1 MPRVPTYENFQAT
14 SNTLPQSYVDAPQ
27 TNVDAGRTGKM
38 IGQGLSNLGD
48 GLNRVA
54 MDMAVEANQLRLD
67 DASNQAREV
76 ARKLQF
82 DKDSGYINLKGK
94 DALDR
99 PDGQS
104 LTDEYGGKLQESL
117 SQISQSLGNDA
128 QRAAFARFS
137 NGFLTGFKT
146 DVDRHFIQE
155 STTYG
160 LSVAE
165 GAQKGAMDDIA
176 LNWNN
181 PAVINDAVTRIQAE
195 TYRQAKLQGKSA
207 TWQEAQSKALTSSA
221 HKLGLMTALENNDPL
236 YAEAYLKRYA
246 SQMNADDIL
255 SVKGHITKEVD
266 NRVGMTA
273 SAEVISKMQ
282 PRIQTSDSERA
293 FNIAINTESNGRQFA
308 ANGQPLTSAKGAI
321 GIAQVMPDTAP
332 EAAKL
337 AGLDWDEA
345 KYKNDVNYNKAL
357 GLAYFQKQLQD
368 NGGDL
373 SKAYAAYNAGPGAL
387 KEATKRA
394 DKEGGNWLSYL
405 PKETQNYV
413 AKNMGAFDAG
423 DGKPPRPTFAEIDDA
438 LRSDPRI
445 ANHPERYK
453 IARADAKARF
463 EEQTQAIK
471 QIDDDAVATAMRGVL
486 QNGGRFS
493 DLPQNVRAA
502 VPPKE
507 IDSVINFAQ
516 KISKGDDTT
525 SPWLYSKLANDPM
538 KDPLTGEAMSDVAF
552 FKYRR
557 ELSDSDFKHFADE
570 RAKRNGN
577 LAGANGPGDLNSTA
591 IKQNIDSNLSQL
603 GINPSPKHSDT
614 AASGRDGA
622 IRKFVN
628 DYFVAAQ
635 REAGK
640 KFTDAEVA
648 QHVNSLFLK
657 NQTIKGFIS
666 GYSGSMLGM
675 KQSDLPDGT
684 VKEIK
689 AALKAAG
696 NNSPTEGQILEH
708 YWLSQVTKR

>member
-1 MPRVPTYENFQAT
+1 
-14 SNTLPQSYVDAPQ
+14 
-27 TNVDAGRTGKM
+27 M

-48 GLNRVA
+48 GLNQVA
-54 MDMAVEANQLRLD
+54 MNMAIEANQLRLD

-255 SVKGHITKEVD
+255 FVKGHITKEVD
-266 NRVGMTA
+266 NHVGMTA

-293 FNIAINTESNGRQFA
+293 FNILVDKLEGGTNPDGSFK
-308 ANGQPLTSAKGAI
+308 TSPKGAV
-321 GIAQVMPDTAP
+321 GPGQVLPTTGP

-337 AGLDWDEA
+337 AGLPWDENRFRTDA
-345 KYKNDVNYNKAL
+345 NYNKAL
-357 GLAYFQKQLQD
+357 GLAYFQKQLQN
-368 NGGDL
+368 NGGDME
-373 SKAYAAYNAGPGAL
+373 KAYAAYNAGPGAL
-387 KEATKRA
+387 KEAVKRA
-394 DKEGGNWLSYL
+394 DKEGGKWLTYL
-405 PKETQNYV
+405 PTETQNYV
-413 AKNMGAFDAG
+413 TKGVAAYNAG

-471 QIDDDAVATAMRGVL
+471 QRDDEAVATAMRGVL

>member
-27 TNVDAGRTGKM
+27 SRIDAGSTGKM

-48 GLNRVA
+48 GLNQVA
-54 MDMAVEANQLRLD
+54 MNMAIEANQLRLD

-255 SVKGHITKEVD
+255 FVKGHITKEVD
-266 NRVGMTA
+266 NHVGMTA

-293 FNIAINTESNGRQFA
+293 FNILVDKLEGGTNPDGSFK
-308 ANGQPLTSAKGAI
+308 TSPKGAV
-321 GIAQVMPDTAP
+321 GPGQVLPTTGP

-337 AGLDWDEA
+337 AGLPWDENRFRTDA
-345 KYKNDVNYNKAL
+345 NYNKAL
-357 GLAYFQKQLQD
+357 GLAYFQKQLQN
-368 NGGDL
+368 NGGDME
-373 SKAYAAYNAGPGAL
+373 KAYAAYNAGPGAL
-387 KEATKRA
+387 KEAVKRA
-394 DKEGGNWLSYL
+394 DKEGGKWLTYL
-405 PKETQNYV
+405 PTETQNYV
-413 AKNMGAFDAG
+413 TKGVAAYNAG

-471 QIDDDAVATAMRGVL
+471 QRDDEAVATAMRGVL

>member
-27 TNVDAGRTGKM
+27 SRIDAGSTGKM

-48 GLNRVA
+48 GLNQVA
-54 MDMAVEANQLRLD
+54 MNMAIEANQLRLD

-128 QRAAFARFS
+128 QRAAFAHFS

-255 SVKGHITKEVD
+255 FVKGHITKEVD
-266 NRVGMTA
+266 NHVGMTA

-293 FNIAINTESNGRQFA
+293 FNILVDKLEGGTNPDGSFK
-308 ANGQPLTSAKGAI
+308 TSPKGAV
-321 GIAQVMPDTAP
+321 GPGQVLPTTGP

-337 AGLDWDEA
+337 AGLPWDENRFRTDA
-345 KYKNDVNYNKAL
+345 NYNKAL
-357 GLAYFQKQLQD
+357 GLAYFQKQLQN
-368 NGGDL
+368 NGGDME
-373 SKAYAAYNAGPGAL
+373 KAYAAYNAGPGAL
-387 KEATKRA
+387 KEAVKRA
-394 DKEGGNWLSYL
+394 DKEGGKWLTYL
-405 PKETQNYV
+405 PTETQNYV
-413 AKNMGAFDAG
+413 TKGVAAYNAG

-471 QIDDDAVATAMRGVL
+471 QRDDEAVATAMRGVL